1 MKRHQLFVEFL
12 PNTILFGIS
21 TSQYE
26 TKEEGTEEWH
36 PTWRFAIGLIFITFS
51 YTKILISEDNSVS

>member
-21 TSQYE
+21 ISQYE
-26 TKEEGTEEWH
+26 TKKEDAEEWH
-36 PTWRFAIGLIFITFS
+36 PTWRIAIGLVFLTFS
-51 YTKILISEDNSVS
+51 YTKILISEDNSIS

>member
-12 PNTILFGIS
+12 PNTILLGIS
-21 TSQYE
+21 TSQY
-26 TKEEGTEEWH
+26 EGTEEWH
-36 PTWRFAIGLIFITFS
+36 PTWRFAIGIIFLTFS